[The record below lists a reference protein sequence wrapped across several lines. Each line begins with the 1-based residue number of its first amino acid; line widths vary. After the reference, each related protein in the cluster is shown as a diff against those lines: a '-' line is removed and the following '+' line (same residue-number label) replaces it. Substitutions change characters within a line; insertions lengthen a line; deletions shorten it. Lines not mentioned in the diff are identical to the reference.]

1 MEDKKKRLMKKQI
14 VFTDTEIIESAM
26 ELGLREVG
34 ARVEFW
40 GMVREKEGEE
50 KLAGLYYEAYEPMAV
65 QELGRIF
72 DELAVEYPCVEV
84 QMIHRLGWVP
94 VGEAS
99 LFMRVLGVHRGE
111 ALQFLGASIDRL
123 KEAVPIWKRV

>member
-1 MEDKKKRLMKKQI
+1 MKKQI
-14 VFTDTEIIESAM
+14 VFTDTEIIEPAM
-26 ELGLREVG
+26 EMGLREVG

-72 DELAVEYPCVEV
+72 DELAVKYPCVEV

-111 ALQFLGASIDRL
+111 ALHFLGASIDRL